1 MLSDYNSFVC
11 ASPDNQ
17 DNTAHFSK
25 IYICITPYAIQ
36 KDILRMMMY
45 VYKCRNEYGLKHC
58 RKKFTNIL

>member
-36 KDILRMMMY
+36 KRHFENDDVCTI
-45 VYKCRNEYGLKHC
+45 
-58 RKKFTNIL
+58 

>member
-25 IYICITPYAIQ
+25 IYIHTPYAIQ
-36 KDILRMMMY
+36 KRHFENDDDVCTGTWEMDMFSRTGRLR
-45 VYKCRNEYGLKHC
+45 L
-58 RKKFTNIL
+58 